1 MIAAPAPACSGARSV
16 TAALTEDQQAEQ
28 DEDGHDQDCGQ
39 DQLRTGVGKK
49 LTDLLLPI
57 EQLGAIHRG
66 GGHQV
71 QGAEYL
77 PS

>member
-57 EQLGAIHRG
+57 
-66 GGHQV
+66 
-71 QGAEYL
+71 
-77 PS
+77 